1 MPRMDKLS
9 NYRTTWTTNDAGGC
23 VTYANTPVV
32 EWTDKTV
39 TLRSGGYETVTTKRK
54 MNQAANQFG
63 LGFAVW
69 QQDWQWFVSYGSHD
83 WAERVE
89 MPFRDGMTFTRA

>member
-9 NYRTTWTTNDAGGC
+9 NYRTTWTTNGDSGC
-23 VTYANTPVV
+23 VTYVNTPVV

-63 LGFAVW
+63 LGFSVS
-69 QQDWQWFVSYGSHD
+69 QRDWAWFVSVDVGG
-83 WAERVE
+83 ERVE
-89 MPFRDGMTFTRA
+89 MPFRDGMRFTCA

>member
-9 NYRTTWTTNDAGGC
+9 NYRTTWTTSGDSGC
-23 VTYANTPVV
+23 VTYVNTPVV

-63 LGFAVW
+63 LGFEVF
-69 QQDWQWFVSYGSHD
+69 QDKWFWFVAFTENGQRR
-83 WAERVE
+83 AL
-89 MPFRDGMTFTRA
+89 PFRDGMTFTRA

>member
-9 NYRTTWTTNDAGGC
+9 NYRTTWTTNGDSGC
-23 VTYANTPVV
+23 VTYVNTPVV

-63 LGFAVW
+63 LDFKVF
-69 QQDWQWFVSYGSHD
+69 QQDYQWWVAFTEYG
-83 WAERVE
+83 RPRFK
-89 MPFRDGMTFTRA
+89 PFRDGMKFSRF